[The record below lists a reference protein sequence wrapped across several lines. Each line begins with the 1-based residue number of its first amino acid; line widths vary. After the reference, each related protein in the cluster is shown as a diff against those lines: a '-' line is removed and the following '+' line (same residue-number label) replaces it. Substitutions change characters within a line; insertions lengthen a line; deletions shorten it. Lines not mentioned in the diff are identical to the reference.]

1 MSAERTPFV
10 ILGLEPGADPA
21 AIEAAYKKLIKRFHP
36 DRKGGSAKRAAEI
49 NRAYSELRNRPA
61 PEPERERGDE
71 LAWAI
76 YERDAAIRASR
87 KARPRPRSWWPVLL
101 VALAVAAMAD
111 RRTVADMSAAASDRL
126 GRILDQPDF
135 GRGSGA
141 QATPSA
147 NLDDPIDASTIAAA
161 VLSAQQLV
169 AAGDQHAVAERSR
182 RCHLQMRER
191 PSLARLDRCAAFE
204 DAVAMLQGSDLM
216 RDDGHFSASAVT
228 ARQMNAARLL
238 SDDYLAIEA
247 RLDQIRGRV
256 WLMLSPTAREAG
268 SLLDPP

>member
-1 MSAERTPFV
+1 MSADRSAFV
-10 ILGLEPGADPA
+10 ILGLEPGAEPA

-61 PEPERERGDE
+61 PELERDRGDE
-71 LAWAI
+71 LSQAI

-87 KARPRPRSWWPVLL
+87 RAKPRPRSWWPVLL
-101 VALAVAAMAD
+101 VALAVAALVD
-111 RRTVADMSAAASDRL
+111 RRTVADLTAAVSDRM
-126 GRILDQPDF
+126 GRVLDQPDF
-135 GRGSGA
+135 GRGGGA
-141 QATPSA
+141 QATA
-147 NLDDPIDASTIAAA
+147 AADLDAPVDASIIAAA
-161 VLSAQQLV
+161 VISAQQLV
-169 AAGDQHAVAERSR
+169 AAGDRDALAERSR
-182 RCHLQMRER
+182 RCHFQMREQ
-191 PSLARLDRCAAFE
+191 PSLERLDRCAAFE
-204 DAVAMLQGSDLM
+204 DAVAMLQGSDLV
-216 RDDGHFSASAVT
+216 RDDGHFRASAVT

-268 SLLDPP
+268 ILLDPQ